1 MILKAYKGKE
11 PKIDPTA
18 VVMENSVIAGDVTLG
33 PDVNIW
39 FGATIRGDVGG
50 VTIGARTNVQEN
62 AIIHESENRTPT
74 LIEEDC
80 TIGHGA
86 IIHGCIIRSGSL
98 IGMGAIVLDDTE
110 IGSESLIGAGCLVP
124 ERQKIPEGSLVIG
137 VPGKVVRQLTTEER
151 AAVRASAH
159 HYVAYAAEFK

>member
-1 MILKAYKGKE
+1 MTIKTYKGRT
-11 PKIDPTA
+11 PRIDPSA
-18 VVMENSVIAGDVTLG
+18 IVMENTVIAGDVTLG

-50 VTIGARTNVQEN
+50 VSIGARTNVQEN
-62 AIIHESENRTPT
+62 AVIHESENRTPT
-74 LIEEDC
+74 LVEEDC

-86 IIHGCIIRSGSL
+86 IIHGCIIRSGCL

-137 VPGKVVRQLTTEER
+137 VPGKVVRQLTPAER
-151 AAVRASAH
+151 QAVRESAH
-159 HYVAYAAEFK
+159 HYVEYAREYK